1 MEDSSWSICLR
12 WLFTSDGAF
21 FEPWMLNIQPRGSYI
36 NRKVIGVEF
45 VLFGVSECS
54 GDSEFNYWNR
64 PVYCWGLTFC
74 SIITLEPPALWNRYE
89 KVVSICGHFS
99 NTLQAARLGK
109 KKAQLSS
116 RGLVF
121 MENLKTERQKTKP
134 SKLEIIE
141 CYLHD
146 KDI

>member
-1 MEDSSWSICLR
+1 MW
-12 WLFTSDGAF
+12 
-21 FEPWMLNIQPRGSYI
+21 
-36 NRKVIGVEF
+36 
-45 VLFGVSECS
+45 
-54 GDSEFNYWNR
+54 
-64 PVYCWGLTFC
+64 
-74 SIITLEPPALWNRYE
+74 TL
-89 KVVSICGHFS
+89 FS

-116 RGLVF
+116 SRGLVL